1 MRTLMTAA
9 LYFGGFLAIGW
20 GAKHLLG
27 RWMARNGTELDDVQK
42 QAGGQRGRRRVFLL
56 GAWRTED

>member
-1 MRTLMTAA
+1 MRTLMTAV
-9 LYFGGFLAIGW
+9 LYFGGCLAI

-27 RWMARNGTELDDVQK
+27 RWMARNGTELHEVQK
-42 QAGGQRGRRRVFLL
+42 QAGGWRGRRRVFLL

>member
-20 GAKHLLG
+20 SAKQMLG
-27 RWMARNGTELDDVQK
+27 RWMASNGAELDEVQK
-42 QAGGQRGRRRVFLL
+42 QAGGRRGRRRVFLL